1 MINSIHIKNYIL
13 IDDLTIDFSSGLNV
27 ITGET
32 GAGKSI
38 IINAIDIALGAKV
51 SSDVIKNNAEKAVIE
66 LFISAQNHDMLQ
78 MFEDNGID
86 YSDEIVISRE
96 ITANSSRIRI
106 NGTIVNLAFIKEFKN
121 LILDI
126 HSQHETY
133 AFLQPKTHIVLLDNY
148 SKEIYGKQLAEYKN
162 LYSEYLSLTK
172 DLEKFKKIA
181 EEAQNQI
188 DFLDFQIKEIENAN
202 IVDINEEEELKNEL
216 KILENAE
223 SLRESTYSVY
233 WALNGD
239 DGNIID
245 ALQKIKAEITRASRL
260 DEDLTST
267 EEQLIDTVENLKD
280 IAGTLRSYS
289 ESVSDNAE
297 RLDEIQ
303 ERLYIFNKLKRKY
316 GNSLEEILSTY
327 EKLSKELE
335 SIELSGQKAE
345 ETKQKIEIVHK
356 QLTELANFISENR
369 KKEAKSLSKQ
379 VEQELE
385 KLELPKARFE
395 IRVKQTDLCSNGCDD
410 VEFFITTNVSND
422 LAPLAKT
429 ASGGEISRV
438 MLAIKTIFAQAD
450 NIDTVIF
457 DEIDTGISGKAALSV
472 SEEIANLAK
481 FRQILLI
488 THQAIIAAK
497 ADKHFLVTKNQGEE
511 TNVDIKALTNDEK
524 VFALAGMASGGVDE
538 HSLEFARTLLEKNN

>member
-1 MINSIHIKNYIL
+1 MIKSIHIKNYIL

-38 IINAIDIALGAKV
+38 IINAIDIALGTKV
-51 SSDVIKNNAEKAVIE
+51 SSDVIKNNAEKATIE
-66 LFISAQNHDMLQ
+66 LIICSRNHDLLQ
-78 MFEDNGID
+78 IFEDNGID
-86 YSDEIVISRE
+86 YSEEIIVSRE

-148 SKEIYGKQLAEYKN
+148 SKEVYGKQLIEYKK
-162 LYSEYLSLTK
+162 LYSEYISLTK

-181 EEAQNQI
+181 EEAQNKI
-188 DFLDFQIKEIENAN
+188 DFLDFQIQEIENAN
-202 IVDINEEEELKNEL
+202 ISDTNEEEELKSEL

-223 SLRESTYSVY
+223 SLKDSTYSVY
-233 WALNGD
+233 WALNGED
-239 DGNIID
+239 ENIID
-245 ALQKIKAEITRASRL
+245 ALQKIKSEISRASRL
-260 DEDLTST
+260 DEELTQT
-267 EEQLIDTVENLKD
+267 EEQLTDAVENLKD

-289 ESVSDNAE
+289 ENVSNNAE

-316 GNSLEEILSTY
+316 GNSLEEILQTY
-327 EKLSKELE
+327 ENLSKELE
-335 SIELSGQKAE
+335 SIEFSSQKAE
-345 ETKQKIEIVHK
+345 ETEQKIKIIHK
-356 QLTELANFISENR
+356 KLTELANFISENR
-369 KKEAKSLSKQ
+369 KKEAKALSKL
-379 VEQELE
+379 VEDELA
-385 KLELPKARFE
+385 KLELPKSRFE
-395 IRVKQTDLCSNGCDD
+395 IRVEQTNLTSNGSDN
-410 VEFFITTNVSND
+410 VEFFITTNVSNN
-422 LAPLAKT
+422 LAPLAQT

-450 NIDTVIF
+450 DIDTVIF

-472 SEEIANLAK
+472 SDEIANLAK
-481 FRQILLI
+481 YRQILLI

-497 ADKHFLVTKNQGEE
+497 ADKHFLVTKKQGKE
-511 TNVDIKALTNDEK
+511 TNVDVKALTDDEK
-524 VFALAGMASGGVDE
+524 VFALADMASGGADE

>member
-13 IDDLTIDFSSGLNV
+13 IDDLMIDFSSGLNV

-51 SSDVIKNNAEKAVIE
+51 TSDVIKNDAEKAVIE

-148 SKEIYGKQLAEYKN
+148 LKEIYGKELIEYKK
-162 LYSEYLSLTK
+162 LYSEYLTLTK
-172 DLEKFKKIA
+172 DLEKLKKIA
-181 EEAQNQI
+181 EEAQNQT
-188 DFLDFQIKEIENAN
+188 DFLNFQIKEIENAN
-202 IVDINEEEELKNEL
+202 IVDTNEEEELKSEL

-223 SLRESTYSVY
+223 SLKESTYSVY

-260 DEDLTST
+260 DEELTQT

-289 ESVSDNAE
+289 ENVSNDAE
-297 RLDEIQ
+297 RLNEIQ
-303 ERLYIFNKLKRKY
+303 ERLYLFNKLKRKY
-316 GNSLEEILSTY
+316 GNSLEEILSAY

-335 SIELSGQKAE
+335 SIEISGQKAE
-345 ETKQKIEIVHK
+345 ETEAKIKIVHK
-356 QLTELANFISENR
+356 QLTELANFISESR
-369 KKEAKSLSKQ
+369 KKEAKTLSKL

-385 KLELPKARFE
+385 KLELPKSRFE
-395 IRVKQTDLCSNGCDD
+395 IRVKQTDLSANGCDD
-410 VEFFITTNVSND
+410 VEFFITTNVSKD

-472 SEEIANLAK
+472 SEKIANLAK
-481 FRQILLI
+481 YRQILLI

-497 ADKHFLVTKNQGEE
+497 ADKHFLVTKNQNEE
-511 TNVDIKALTNDEK
+511 TNIEIKALSKDEK
-524 VFALAGMASGGVDE
+524 VFALAGMASGGADK

>member
-13 IDDLTIDFSSGLNV
+13 IEDLTIDFSSGLNV

-51 SSDVIKNNAEKAVIE
+51 SSDVIKSNAEKAVIE
-66 LFISAQNHDMLQ
+66 LFISNQNHDLLQ

-148 SKEIYGKQLAEYKN
+148 SKEIYGKELTEYKK
-162 LYSEYLSLTK
+162 LYREYLSLTK
-172 DLEKFKKIA
+172 DLEKFKKTA

-202 IVDINEEEELKNEL
+202 ISDINEEEELKNEL

-223 SLRESTYSVY
+223 SLKESTYSVY

-260 DEDLTST
+260 DEELAQT
-267 EEQLIDTVENLKD
+267 EEQLIDAVENLKD
-280 IAGTLRSYS
+280 IAGSLRSYS
-289 ESVSDNAE
+289 ENVSNDAE

-303 ERLYIFNKLKRKY
+303 ERLYLFNKLKRKY
-316 GNSLEEILSTY
+316 GNSLEEILTTY
-327 EKLSKELE
+327 ERLSKELE
-335 SIELSGQKAE
+335 SIEISGQKAE
-345 ETKQKIEIVHK
+345 ETEQKIKNVHK
-356 QLTELANFISENR
+356 KLSELANFISENR
-369 KKEAKSLSKQ
+369 KKGAKSLSKP

-385 KLELPKARFE
+385 KLELPKSRFE
-395 IRVKQTDLCSNGCDD
+395 IRVEQTDLSANGCDD

-450 NIDTVIF
+450 DIDTVIF

-481 FRQILLI
+481 YRQILLI

-497 ADKHFLVTKNQGEE
+497 ADKHFLVTKNQDKE
-511 TNVDIKALTNDEK
+511 TNIDIKALNDDEK
-524 VFALAGMASGGVDE
+524 VFALAGMASGGADE

>member
-86 YSDEIVISRE
+86 YSEEIVISRE

-148 SKEIYGKQLAEYKN
+148 SKEIYGKQLVEYKN

-223 SLRESTYSVY
+223 SLKESTYSIY

-369 KKEAKSLSKQ
+369 QKEAKSLSKQ

-497 ADKHFLVTKNQGEE
+497 ANKHFLVTKNQGEE
-511 TNVDIKALTNDEK
+511 TNVDIKALTDDEK